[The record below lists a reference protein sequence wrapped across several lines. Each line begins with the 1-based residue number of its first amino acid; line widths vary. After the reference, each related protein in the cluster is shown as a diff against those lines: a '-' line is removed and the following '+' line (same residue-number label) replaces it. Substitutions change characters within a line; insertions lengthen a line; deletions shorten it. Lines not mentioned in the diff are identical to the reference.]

1 MNSGWNWTKE
11 MWALVNL
18 LLNSNLKH
26 AFLVHNLLIN
36 YVAVVAPISKNV
48 LKATGLPTGFQE
60 YLSQDPFIWVTWM
73 CSLNL
78 KI

>member
-1 MNSGWNWTKE
+1 MDLGESSFEFQSKKCFPCT
-11 MWALVNL
+11 
-18 LLNSNLKH
+18 
-26 AFLVHNLLIN
+26 LLIN

-48 LKATGLPTGFQE
+48 LKTTCLPTGFQE

-78 KI
+78 RI